1 MTLTEVG
8 DAMIFIASRAKASW
22 QALKAMG
29 LQFLLALDQLGN
41 TIGPG
46 FAGVVWAM
54 VTGERQ
60 NVAYSDETLSAH
72 AWRARERGRLW
83 GIVWCP
89 LIDAMFRWQQQ
100 DGEVNAIA
108 GKAVTSH
115 CERAYYKE
123 RLRRGLPP
131 EYRKD

>member
-1 MTLTEVG
+1 MTFLTT
-8 DAMIFIASRAKASW
+8 RAKASW
-22 QALKAMG
+22 KALKAMG

-41 TIGPG
+41 TLGPG

-72 AWRARERGRLW
+72 AWRAKARGRLW

-89 LIDAMFRWQQQ
+89 LIDLIFSWQSQ
-100 DGEVNAIA
+100 DTQINALA

-115 CERAYYKE
+115 CQRAYWKE
-123 RLRRGLPP
+123 KLRRGLPP
-131 EYRKD
+131 EYRE

>member
-1 MTLTEVG
+1 MTFLTP
-8 DAMIFIASRAKASW
+8 RAKAAW
-22 QALKAMG
+22 KALKAMG

-46 FAGVVWAM
+46 FAGVVWAL

-72 AWRARERGRLW
+72 AWRAKERGRLW

-89 LIDAMFRWQQQ
+89 LIDLMFCWQKPE
-100 DGEVNAIA
+100 DDVNAIA
-108 GKAVTSH
+108 GKLVTSH

-123 RLRRGLPP
+123 KLRRGMPP
-131 EYRKD
+131 EYREDSK

>member
-1 MTLTEVG
+1 MTFLTT
-8 DAMIFIASRAKASW
+8 RAKASW

-72 AWRARERGRLW
+72 AWRAKVRGKLW

-89 LIDAMFRWQQQ
+89 LIDLMFSWQGQ
-100 DGEVNAIA
+100 DTQINALA

-115 CERAYYKE
+115 CQRAYWKE
-123 RLRRGLPP
+123 KLRRGLPP
-131 EYRKD
+131 EYRED